1 MRGVGLR
8 IVSSLLERPPGG
20 GEATENAELKK
31 EHINIYNIKTVH
43 KKEENKRYTKQ

>member
-20 GEATENAELKK
+20 GEATENAGQ
-31 EHINIYNIKTVH
+31 
-43 KKEENKRYTKQ
+43 ENAGQNVVDF